1 RLFPTAHLSLPS
13 PRPFSAAPHLR
24 AAPAALR
31 RTPPPRHLAAALR
44 FRVATA
50 ALRLSPPLLVAPG
63 VTSNEDGVDEEG
75 DAADK
80 CASGRLAR
88 AAVSKLPRG
97 WARAGAAVSGS
108 SISSSPAAAPRPSLL
123 KVRRKVRLAAL
134 NNAADISLCPRRP
147 ALPAPEVFV
156 QTRTLLRRI
165 SF

>member
-1 RLFPTAHLSLPS
+1 
-13 PRPFSAAPHLR
+13 
-24 AAPAALR
+24 
-31 RTPPPRHLAAALR
+31 
-44 FRVATA
+44 
-50 ALRLSPPLLVAPG
+50 
-63 VTSNEDGVDEEG
+63 GVDEEG

-123 KVRRKVRLAAL
+123 KVRLAAL

-147 ALPAPEVFV
+147 ALPTPEVFV